1 MQTITTHSTSDLSEE
16 ILILGE
22 KFNVHHE
29 KGEIQL
35 LHPHWSLSG
44 NGNNIS
50 NALINLFEEAEEVY
64 EVYNVIPA
72 AELSKEAKEMLQFLK
87 KLEQNG

>member
-1 MQTITTHSTSDLSEE
+1 MRTTLTETDLSEE

-29 KGEIQL
+29 SGEIQL
-35 LHPHWSLSG
+35 LHPRWSLSG
-44 NGNNIS
+44 TGNNIS

-64 EVYNVIPA
+64 QVYNTIPS
-72 AELSKEAKEMLQFLK
+72 AELSAEATEKLNFLK
-87 KLEQNG
+87 KLEENG